1 MMDLHSDG
9 RDVNIRL
16 RDDVW
21 ALEERGTLSLTRTQ
35 AHALR
40 LHLNAWENIELATLG
55 EPKPRR
61 ASDHV
66 ALQVTRRELRPTKT
80 HGSLIGWSL
89 VLCAILT
96 GAIILW
102 VSL

>member
-21 ALEERGTLSLTRTQ
+21 ALEERGTLSLTRTH

-40 LHLNAWENIELATLG
+40 LHLNAWAIATQFEDIDEDG
-55 EPKPRR
+55 
-61 ASDHV
+61 
-66 ALQVTRRELRPTKT
+66 
-80 HGSLIGWSL
+80 
-89 VLCAILT
+89 
-96 GAIILW
+96 
-102 VSL
+102 

>member
-1 MMDLHSDG
+1 MDLHSDG

-40 LHLNAWENIELATLG
+40 LHLNAWAIATQFEDIDEDG
-55 EPKPRR
+55 
-61 ASDHV
+61 
-66 ALQVTRRELRPTKT
+66 
-80 HGSLIGWSL
+80 
-89 VLCAILT
+89 
-96 GAIILW
+96 
-102 VSL
+102 